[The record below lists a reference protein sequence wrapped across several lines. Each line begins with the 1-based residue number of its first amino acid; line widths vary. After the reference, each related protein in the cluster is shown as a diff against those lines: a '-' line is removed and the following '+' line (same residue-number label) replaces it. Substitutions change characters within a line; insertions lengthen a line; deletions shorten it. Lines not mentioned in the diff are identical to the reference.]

1 MKTKKTAFL
10 MSAACLGVAVLVS
23 LTVGAQ
29 EPRADGPNYR
39 DGTNLDRPTKYREWQ
54 FLSSSLNM
62 SYQPPGD
69 GSQPQLFQNVFV
81 NPPSYRGFMETGR
94 WPDETIFVLEIR
106 RSSSEGAITGTGQ
119 FQSDLVALEAEVKDS
134 RFPDGWAF
142 YDFGT
147 AQSLADVAQPLAGAQ
162 VARCIECHTEHTA
175 VERTF
180 VQFYPTLL
188 EVARRKGTVKP
199 GF

>member
-1 MKTKKTAFL
+1 MSTKTL
-10 MSAACLGVAVLVS
+10 MVSAACLSIAVLLS
-23 LTVGAQ
+23 LTAWAQ
-29 EPRADGPNYR
+29 EPRGGPSFR
-39 DGTNLDRPTKYREWQ
+39 DGTNLNRPTNYREWQ

-69 GSQPQLFQNVFV
+69 PQPQLFQNVFV
-81 NPPSYRGFMETGR
+81 NPSSYRGFMETGR
-94 WPDETIFVLEIR
+94 WPDETMFVLEIR
-106 RSSSEGAITGTGQ
+106 QSSSEGAITGTGQ
-119 FQSDLVALEAEVKDS
+119 FQSDLVALEAEVKDD
-134 RFPDGWAF
+134 RFADGWAF

-147 AQSLADVAQPLAGAQ
+147 AQSLADVATPLAGAH

>member
-1 MKTKKTAFL
+1 MQTNTTKTTLLAC
-10 MSAACLGVAVLVS
+10 AACLSIAVLLS
-23 LTVGAQ
+23 LTAWAQ
-29 EPRADGPNYR
+29 EPRGGPSFR
-39 DGTNLDRPTKYREWQ
+39 DGTNLNRPTNYREWQ

-69 GSQPQLFQNVFV
+69 AQPQLFQNVFV
-81 NPPSYRGFMETGR
+81 NPSSYRGFMETGR
-94 WPDETIFVLEIR
+94 WPDETMFVLEIR
-106 RSSSEGAITGTGQ
+106 QSSSEGAITGTGQ
-119 FQSDLVALEAEVKDS
+119 FQSDLVALEAEVKDD
-134 RFPDGWAF
+134 RFADGWAF

-147 AQSLADVAQPLAGAQ
+147 AQSLADVATPLAGVH

-188 EVARRKGTVKP
+188 EVARQKGTVKP